1 MTEDKKVLFN
11 GPVLRVEQS
20 DLGVHLKDQ
29 WGKGGITAHVSTS
42 ELRDA
47 LRVFISSVEG
57 EEMEIARKSRIDDE
71 FVPSDEEIVMRANC
85 LARDFYAM
93 QGYCVESGFRFD
105 KARHPQ
111 EKLCWDLACKAYDF
125 IEGTDVLEALDCV
138 GDEEAKS

>member
-1 MTEDKKVLFN
+1 MSQEKKVLFN

-29 WGKGGITAHVSTS
+29 WGNGGITAHTPTS

-57 EEMEIARKSRIDDE
+57 EDMEIARKARIEDE
-71 FVPSDEEIVMRANC
+71 FTPEDNEIVMRANY
-85 LARDFYAM
+85 LAREFYAM
-93 QGYCVESGFRFD
+93 QGYCAKSGYRFD
-105 KARHPQ
+105 KAHHPQ

-125 IEGTDVLEALDCV
+125 IEGTDVLAAL
-138 GDEEAKS
+138 EEVEQESE